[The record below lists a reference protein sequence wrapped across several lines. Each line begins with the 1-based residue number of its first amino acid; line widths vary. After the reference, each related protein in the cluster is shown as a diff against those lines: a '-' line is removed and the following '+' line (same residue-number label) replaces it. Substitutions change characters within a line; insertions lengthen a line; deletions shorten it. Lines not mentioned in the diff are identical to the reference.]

1 MRRSPHRPSRPRRR
15 GFTLLEILLTL
26 ALIGLL
32 AAFLVGGSARLL
44 ATRGATPAEV
54 FWQAVA
60 EARRTALK
68 SGREVRLSFEGET
81 RTFLL
86 LDSEAPPAGPLGEP
100 PAPETPL
107 RRFRVSPELA
117 GDLEVDFLG
126 AATQG
131 ANAILVGGV
140 LLEARSLP
148 HATFYPD
155 GTCAPF
161 RAQLARAGGRSVLR
175 VDPWTCAPVLT
186 PEDDRTAP

>member
-1 MRRSPHRPSRPRRR
+1 MRRSPHRPPRPFRR

-32 AAFLVGGSARLL
+32 SAFLVGGSARLL
-44 ATRGATPAEV
+44 STRGNTPAEV
-54 FWQAVA
+54 FWKAVA
-60 EARRTALK
+60 EARRTALQ
-68 SGREVRLSFEGET
+68 SGREVRLRFDGET
-81 RTFLL
+81 RAFLL
-86 LDSEAPPAGPLGEP
+86 LDSEAPPPGPLGEP
-100 PAPETPL
+100 PAPERPL
-107 RRFRVSPELA
+107 RRFSVSPELA

-126 AATQG
+126 AAAQG

-148 HATFYPD
+148 HATFFPD

-175 VDPWTCAPVLT
+175 IDPWTCAPVLT
-186 PEDDRTAP
+186 PDDDRTAP

>member
-1 MRRSPHRPSRPRRR
+1 MRRSPHRPSRRRRR

-32 AAFLVGGSARLL
+32 SAFLVGGSARLL
-44 ATRGATPAEV
+44 STRGNTPAEV
-54 FWQAVA
+54 FWKAVA
-60 EARRTALK
+60 EARRTALQ
-68 SGREVRLSFEGET
+68 SGREVRLRFDGET

-86 LDSEAPPAGPLGEP
+86 LDSEAPPRGPLGEP
-100 PAPETPL
+100 PAPERPL
-107 RRFRVSPELA
+107 RRFPVSPELA

-126 AATQG
+126 AAAQG

-148 HATFYPD
+148 HATFFPD

-175 VDPWTCAPVLT
+175 IDPWTCAPVLT
-186 PEDDRTAP
+186 PDDDRTAP

>member
-32 AAFLVGGSARLL
+32 SAFLVGGSARLL
-44 ATRGATPAEV
+44 STRGATPVEV

-60 EARRTALK
+60 EARRTALQ
-68 SGREVRLSFEGET
+68 SGREVRLRFDGET
-81 RTFLL
+81 RAFLL
-86 LDSEAPPAGPLGEP
+86 LDSEAPPPGPLGEP
-100 PAPETPL
+100 PAPERPL
-107 RRFRVSPELA
+107 RRFPVSPELA

-126 AATQG
+126 AAAQG

-148 HATFYPD
+148 HATFFPD

-186 PEDDRTAP
+186 PEDDRKTP

>member
-32 AAFLVGGSARLL
+32 SAFLVGGSARLL
-44 ATRGATPAEV
+44 STRGATPAEV

-60 EARRTALK
+60 EARRTALQ
-68 SGREVRLSFEGET
+68 SGREVRLRFDAET
-81 RTFLL
+81 RAFLL
-86 LDSEAPPAGPLGEP
+86 LDSEAPPPGPLGEP
-100 PAPETPL
+100 PAAERPL
-107 RRFRVSPELA
+107 RRFPVNPELA

-126 AATQG
+126 AAAQG

-148 HATFYPD
+148 HATFFPD

>member
-1 MRRSPHRPSRPRRR
+1 MRRPFTRWSRRRRR
-15 GFTLLEILLTL
+15 GFALLEILLTL

-60 EARRTALK
+60 EARRTALN
-68 SGREVRLSFEGET
+68 SGREVRLRFDGET

-131 ANAILVGGV
+131 TNAILVGGV

-186 PEDDRTAP
+186 PEDDRNAP

>member
-44 ATRGATPAEV
+44 STRGATPTEV

-68 SGREVRLSFEGET
+68 SGREVRLSFDRET
-81 RTFLL
+81 RAFLL
-86 LDSEAPPAGPLGEP
+86 LDSEAPPPAAPGEP
-100 PAPETPL
+100 PATERAL
-107 RRFRVSPELA
+107 RRFPVSPELA

-148 HATFYPD
+148 HATFFPD
-155 GTCAPF
+155 GTCASF

-186 PEDDRTAP
+186 PEDERTAP